1 MWRSK
6 NPNQNNFD
14 ESQLVLH
21 WIPLLIFLMNHLTQ
35 GKYLKENI
43 PHLHTCS
50 DRFKSAQVY
59 ISLVIAGR
67 INSLFPQIVLDPSC
81 LICILYQFWLCPN
94 TLNSVFY
101 IQLRVHSLYL
111 LTAHGSFNRKNILT
125 YTQLSRSFQ
134 TSMILSIPNI
144 SFAGLTLLSVLSVRP
159 EPPA

>member
-67 INSLFPQIVLDPSC
+67 INSLFPPIVLDPSC

-111 LTAHGSFNRKNILT
+111 LTAHGSFNCKNILT